1 MAKKETKM
9 AKKKLTLKCNGNCPA
24 DGVLTA
30 KIASPAVGLLP
41 RIAFNNRHTAKIDTG
56 LEVEVPDGYKL
67 CIGLVHNL
75 ATKGMILTNAP
86 GNFTK
91 GKVEAVLLNAGREIV
106 EVSNGDPIV
115 TCWLEDIVDFGWECS

>member
-1 MAKKETKM
+1 M
-9 AKKKLTLKCNGNCPA
+9 AKKKLNLKCNGVCPA

-30 KIASPAVGLLP
+30 KIASPAVGLPP

-56 LEVEVPDGYKL
+56 LEIEAPVGYKL
-67 CIGLVHNL
+67 CIGLVPHL
-75 ATKGMILTNAP
+75 AVKGMVLANVP

-115 TCWLEDIVDFGWECS
+115 TCWLEEVIDFEWECS